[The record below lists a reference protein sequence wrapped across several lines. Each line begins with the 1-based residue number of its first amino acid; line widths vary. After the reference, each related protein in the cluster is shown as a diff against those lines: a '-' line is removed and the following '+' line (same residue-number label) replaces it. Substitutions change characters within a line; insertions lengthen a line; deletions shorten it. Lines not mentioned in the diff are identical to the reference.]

1 MEFKLENKD
10 ILKTWYKDARNKV
23 KENLGIKNPMAVPA
37 ISKIVINIGLK
48 EAVSNSKII
57 TLATNVLSEIAGQ
70 LPVKALAKKSIAGF
84 KIRDGMPIGTFVT
97 LRGLNMF
104 VFLNKLI
111 NLTLPKVRD
120 FQGVPLKLDGKGN
133 YNLGIK
139 DINVFPEAKPKF
151 DTLHSSYLDDA
162 DISGNPIQF
171 PYDKLKI
178 FNSEEIINKLISLW
192 EIYTL

>member
-48 EAVSNSKII
+48 EAVSNSKVI

-120 FQGVPLKLDGKGN
+120 FQGVPVKLDGRGN

-139 DINVFPEAKPKF
+139 DINVFPEAEVSGISELS
-151 DTLHSSYLDDA
+151 TGLNITIVTNSGDDKKA
-162 DISGNPIQF
+162 
-171 PYDKLKI
+171 KEL
-178 FNSEEIINKLISLW
+178 LASLGMPF
-192 EIYTL
+192 IRK